1 MLQFKSYLNPQV
13 SLFSILCRNF
23 SISTYFAAVC
33 PILLYSGS
41 RKYTQSISRTW
52 SLIRKC
58 CYSNSA
64 GFVSPGTLAQR
75 QSRDIP
81 FDPWPFVLSRD
92 QLILQPLVNCLVGCL
107 VLVATL
113 LNIQI
118 EEEIHTVLFC
128 RAL

>member
-1 MLQFKSYLNPQV
+1 M
-13 SLFSILCRNF
+13 
-23 SISTYFAAVC
+23 
-33 PILLYSGS
+33 
-41 RKYTQSISRTW
+41 
-52 SLIRKC
+52 
-58 CYSNSA
+58 
-64 GFVSPGTLAQR
+64 SPGTLAQR